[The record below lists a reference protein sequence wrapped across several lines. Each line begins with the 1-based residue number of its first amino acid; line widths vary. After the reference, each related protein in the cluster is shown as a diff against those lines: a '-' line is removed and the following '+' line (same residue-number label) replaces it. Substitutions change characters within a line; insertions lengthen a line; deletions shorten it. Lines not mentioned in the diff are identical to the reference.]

1 MKTIAVFASGNGTN
15 FQAIVDRAACG
26 ILKVNIALL
35 VGDNRRAFVFKRA
48 QEAGIKTLFADP
60 KKFKTKQEYEAFII
74 KHLKKEGVEL
84 VILAGFMRILS
95 PFFIKKYK
103 NRILNIHP
111 SLLPAFSGKDAIKQ
125 ALRYGVKVSGVT
137 VHLVDEH
144 VDHGPIIAQEPI
156 TIFGYEKIEELEA
169 RIHEVEHKVYPE
181 AIDRIISTS
190 FVVRGR
196 RVVFVS

>member
-15 FQAIVDRAACG
+15 FQAIVDSVSCG
-26 ILKVNIALL
+26 MLKVHIALL
-35 VGDNRRAFVFKRA
+35 VGDKRRAFVFKRA
-48 QEAGIKTLFADP
+48 QAAGIRTLFADP

-74 KHLKKEGVEL
+74 RHLKKEGVEL
-84 VILAGFMRILS
+84 IVLAGFMRILS
-95 PFFIKKYK
+95 PFFVKKYK

-111 SLLPAFSGKDAIKQ
+111 SLLPAFSGKDAVKQ

-144 VDHGPIIAQEPI
+144 VDHGPIIAQEAV
-156 TIFGYEKIEELEA
+156 TVLGHEKIKELEA

-181 AIDRIISTS
+181 AIDRIVSTP

-196 RVVFVS
+196 KVIFNS

>member
-1 MKTIAVFASGNGTN
+1 MKSIAIFASGNGTN
-15 FQAIVDRAACG
+15 FQAIVDRAASG

-35 VGDNRRAFVFKRA
+35 VVDNRRAFVFKRA

-74 KHLKKEGVEL
+74 KHLEKDGVEL
-84 VILAGFMRILS
+84 VVLAGFMRILS

-111 SLLPAFSGKDAIKQ
+111 SILPAFSGKDAIKQ
-125 ALRYGVKVSGVT
+125 ALCYGVKVSGVT

-144 VDHGPIIAQEPI
+144 VDHGPIIAQESV
-156 TIFGYEKIEELEA
+156 TILGHEKIDELEA
-169 RIHEVEHKVYPE
+169 KIHEVEHKVYPE
-181 AIDRIISTS
+181 AIGRIVSTP
-190 FVVRGR
+190 FFVRGR
-196 RVVFVS
+196 KVIFEV